1 MAMSADLQW
10 LIIRNNSSYLLKG
23 SRQTFSTEPNNLKAK
38 NCFRYNGLVNRKT
51 VGVEPAKDGKGVVMI
66 TKNSKGYR
74 KPNKSYTRV
83 ELKKGARRTMAS
95 IRTLIRN
102 KRYRKDLKMA
112 AVRRASAIIR
122 SQRPVTVRK
131 AGSQKKTGAKK

>member
-51 VGVEPAKDGKGVVMI
+51 VGVEPSKDGKGVVMV
-66 TKNSKGYR
+66 TKNSRGHR
-74 KPNKSYTRV
+74 KPAKSYTRV